1 MVSTTKTI
9 LQHSFDLRPEYH
21 YHCGQGGKLSRPSI
35 QKKQKFIQPRECH
48 THRDWCTWTISHR
61 IKTPG
66 TGRQIY
72 LTPSKVH
79 GCQPSLVM
87 ITFYVKCCTSQL
99 KEAAETWLIR
109 PWGTSDNGGKFAL
122 RIAKVITVIAILLSL
137 VWLLLLLLLLLKSHS
152 IYSSVW

>member
-1 MVSTTKTI
+1 MPRIKTFAKNHPYQTLFFVRTRCVVLFGHHFCCLWMVSTTKTI

-48 THRDWCTWTISHR
+48 THCDWCTWTISHR
-61 IKTPG
+61 MQTPG
-66 TGRQIY
+66 TGGQIS

-87 ITFYVKCCTSQL
+87 ITFYVKCCTSL
-99 KEAAETWLIR
+99 SCRRL
-109 PWGTSDNGGKFAL
+109 L
-122 RIAKVITVIAILLSL
+122 RHD
-137 VWLLLLLLLLLKSHS
+137 W
-152 IYSSVW
+152 